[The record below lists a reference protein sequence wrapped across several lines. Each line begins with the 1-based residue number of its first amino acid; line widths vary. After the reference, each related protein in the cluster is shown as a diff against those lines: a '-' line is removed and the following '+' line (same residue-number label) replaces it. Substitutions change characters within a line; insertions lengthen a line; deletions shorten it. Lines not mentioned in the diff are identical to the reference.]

1 MKTWFRL
8 KKICALLCA
17 GGLVVT
23 MLPACGQAGT
33 EDEVKEYL
41 AEAAGAERSGT
52 AYTVPDNPVQSEEMF
67 TKRDS
72 DSSYD
77 EEKSTVVVLEGGTVT
92 ISEEGIYILRGSLT
106 DGMVIVDAADTAK
119 VQLVLDGV
127 TISNSRGAAIYVK
140 EADKVFLTLA
150 EGSVNTLSN
159 GGSYTAIDENN
170 IDAVVFVRS
179 DLTINGSGS
188 LNITAGEGHGI
199 VSKDDLKITGGMIN
213 ITAARHGLSGK
224 DSVRVAAG
232 NLELTTGKD
241 GIHAENADDGEKGFV
256 YLAGGSLNV
265 VSEGDCISA
274 KTHLQIDG
282 GSFRLTAGKGST
294 NKTVAKDE
302 SGKAVSTKGIK
313 AGGQLVVNGGDFSID
328 SQDDALHANDCLT
341 VNGGSFELATGDDGI
356 HSDETAAITAGTI
369 EILTSYEGIEGKAV
383 VITGGAICLY
393 ARDDGLNAAGGNDG
407 SGYKGMFDDGI
418 PGGDRPGRNMQ
429 NQGRPGRGGMAEQ
442 SAGNSYLLISGGEI
456 FINADGDGLDS
467 NGDLTVTGGVICVS
481 GPENGGN
488 GALDYSG
495 AAQITGGTVIAAGN
509 SGMAQNFGD
518 GSTQGSILLQV
529 SNCPAGSEVSLRD
542 SEGNILAEYVS
553 EKSFNSLV
561 ISAPGLT
568 AGKTYQVTAGTK
580 EYEVVMESLIYGNGN
595 GFGGMGGHGMGDHGM
610 GGHPGDRGPG
620 DREPGG
626 REPGDRDF
634 DGEDFNGGD
643 FDRGKRTR

>member
-1 MKTWFRL
+1 MKTWFRS
-8 KKICALLCA
+8 KRICALLCA

-41 AEAAGAERSGT
+41 AETPGAERA
-52 AYTVPDNPVQSEEMF
+52 AYVVPDNPVKSGEMF
-67 TKRDS
+67 TERDS
-72 DSSYD
+72 APSYD
-77 EEKSTVVVLEGGTVT
+77 EEKCRVVILNGETVT
-92 ISEEGIYILRGSLT
+92 LTEEGVYIIRGSLT

-127 TISNSRGAAIYVK
+127 TVSNSRGAAIYVK

-159 GGSYTAIDENN
+159 GGSYAAIDEKN
-170 IDAVVFVRS
+170 IDAVVFARS

-188 LNITAGEGHGI
+188 LTITAEEGHGI
-199 VSKDDLKITGGMIN
+199 VSKNDLKITGGMIS
-213 ITAARHGLSGK
+213 ITAAEHGLSGK
-224 DSVRVAAG
+224 DSVRLAAG

-241 GIHAENADDGEKGFV
+241 GIHAENADDEEKGFV

-265 VSEGDCISA
+265 ISEGDCISA
-274 KTHLQIDG
+274 ETHLQIDG
-282 GSFRLTAGKGST
+282 GSFRLTAGKGSS
-294 NKTVAKDE
+294 NKTIAKDE
-302 SGKAVSTKGIK
+302 SGKAVSTKGVK

-328 SQDDALHANDCLT
+328 AQDDALHANDCLT

-356 HSDETAAITAGTI
+356 HSDETAAITAGAI

-383 VITGGAICLY
+383 VITGGDIRLY

-407 SGYKGMFDDGI
+407 SGYKGMS
-418 PGGDRPGRNMQ
+418 GD
-429 NQGRPGRGGMAEQ
+429 
-442 SAGNSYLLISGGEI
+442 SYILISGGEI
-456 FINADGDGLDS
+456 SVNADGDGLDS
-467 NGDLTVTGGVICVS
+467 NGDLTVTGGVIYVS

-495 AAQITGGTVIAAGN
+495 AAQITGGTVIAVGN
-509 SGMAQNFGD
+509 VGMAQNFGD

-542 SEGNILAEYVS
+542 SEGNLLAEYVS
-553 EKSFNSLV
+553 EKTFNSV
-561 ISAPGLT
+561 VVSAPGLT
-568 AGKTYQVTAGTK
+568 AGKMYQVTAGTK
-580 EYEVVMESLIYGNGN
+580 EYEVVMESLIYGSGN
-595 GFGGMGGHGMGDHGM
+595 GFGGMGGHGMGGHG
-610 GGHPGDRGPG
+610 GRPG

-626 REPGDRDF
+626 E
-634 DGEDFNGGD
+634 
-643 FDRGKRTR
+643 KRPR

>member
-1 MKTWFRL
+1 MRIWFRL
-8 KKICALLCA
+8 RKICALLCA
-17 GGLVVT
+17 GGLVIT
-23 MLPACGQAGT
+23 MLPACGQAET

-41 AEAAGAERSGT
+41 AETPGAERA
-52 AYTVPDNPVQSEEMF
+52 AYTVPDDPVQSGEMF
-67 TKRDS
+67 TERDS
-72 DSSYD
+72 APSYD
-77 EEKSTVVVLEGGTVT
+77 EEKCRVVILNGETVT
-92 ISEEGIYILRGSLT
+92 LTEEGVYIIRGSLT
-106 DGMVIVDAADTAK
+106 EGMVIVDAADTAK

-159 GGSYTAIDENN
+159 GGSYTAIDEKN
-170 IDAVVFVRS
+170 IDAVVFARS

-188 LNITAGEGHGI
+188 LTITAEEGHGI
-199 VSKDDLKITGGMIN
+199 VSKDDLKITGGMIS

-232 NLELTTGKD
+232 NLELITGKD

-256 YLAGGSLNV
+256 YIAGGSLNV

-274 KTHLQIDG
+274 ETHLQIDG
-282 GSFRLTAGKGST
+282 GSFQLTAGKGSA

-328 SQDDALHANDCLT
+328 SQDDALHANDSLT
-341 VNGGSFELATGDDGI
+341 LNGGSFELATGDDGI

-383 VITGGAICLY
+383 VITGGAIRLY

-407 SGYKGMFDDGI
+407 SGYKGMS
-418 PGGDRPGRNMQ
+418 GD
-429 NQGRPGRGGMAEQ
+429 
-442 SAGNSYLLISGGEI
+442 SYLLISGGEI
-456 FINADGDGLDS
+456 SVNADGDGLDS
-467 NGDLTVTGGVICVS
+467 NGDLTVTGGVIYVS

-495 AAQITGGTVIAAGN
+495 AAQITGGTVIAVGN
-509 SGMAQNFGD
+509 IGMAQNFGD

-553 EKSFNSLV
+553 EKTFNSVV

-568 AGKTYQVTAGTK
+568 AGKTYQVTAGTEK
-580 EYEVVMESLIYGNGN
+580 YEVVMENLIYGSGN
-595 GFGGMGGHGMGDHGM
+595 GFGGMGGHGMGGF
-610 GGHPGDRGPG
+610 
-620 DREPGG
+620 GG
-626 REPGDRDF
+626 RPGDRDF
-634 DGEDFNGGD
+634 DGRDFDGENFNGGD
-643 FDRGKRTR
+643 FDRGKRPR

>member
-1 MKTWFRL
+1 MKTWIRFKR
-8 KKICALLCA
+8 ICALLCA

-23 MLPACGQAGT
+23 MLPACGQAEK

-41 AEAAGAERSGT
+41 AEASDAERKGT
-52 AYTVPDNPVQSEEMF
+52 AYTVPDDPVQSGEMF
-67 TKRDS
+67 TERDS
-72 DSSYD
+72 DPSYD
-77 EEKSTVVVLEGGTVT
+77 EKRSTVVALEGGTVT
-92 ISEEGIYILRGSLT
+92 ISKEGVYILRGSLT
-106 DGMVIVDAADTAK
+106 DGMVIVDAAETAK
-119 VQLVLDGV
+119 IQLVLDGV
-127 TISNSRGAAIYVK
+127 TVSNSRGAAIYVK
-140 EADKVFLTLA
+140 EAGKVFLTLA
-150 EGSVNTLSN
+150 EGSVNTLIN

-170 IDAVVFVRS
+170 IDAVVFARS
-179 DLTINGSGS
+179 DLTINGSGI
-188 LNITAGEGHGI
+188 LTITAGEGHGI
-199 VSKDDLKITGGMIN
+199 VSKDDLKITGGMIS

-224 DSVRVAAG
+224 NSVRMAAG

-265 VSEGDCISA
+265 GSEGDCISA
-274 KTHLQIDG
+274 ATHLQIDG
-282 GSFRLTAGKGST
+282 GSFRLTAGRGSS
-294 NKTVAKDE
+294 NKTIAKDE

-328 SQDDALHANDCLT
+328 SQDDALYANDCLT
-341 VNGGSFELATGDDGI
+341 VNGGSFELATGDGGI

-383 VITGGAICLY
+383 VITGGAIRLY

-407 SGYKGMFDDGI
+407 SGYKGMFDDC
-418 PGGDRPGRNMQ
+418 
-429 NQGRPGRGGMAEQ
+429 
-442 SAGNSYLLISGGEI
+442 YLLISGGEL

-467 NGDLTVTGGVICVS
+467 NGDLTVTGGVIYVS

-495 AAQITGGTVIAAGN
+495 TAQITGGTVIAVGN
-509 SGMAQNFGD
+509 IGMAENFGD

-542 SEGNILAEYVS
+542 SEGNLLAEYVS
-553 EKSFNSLV
+553 EKSFNSVV

-568 AGKTYQVTAGTK
+568 AGKTYQVTAGTEK
-580 EYEVVMESLIYGNGN
+580 YEVVMENLIYGSGK
-595 GFGGMGGHGMGDHGM
+595 GFGGMGGHGM

-620 DREPGG
+620 DREPG
-626 REPGDRDF
+626 DRDS
-634 DGEDFNGGD
+634 DGEDFSGGD
-643 FDRGKRTR
+643 FNRGKRPR

>member
-1 MKTWFRL
+1 MKTWFRS
-8 KKICALLCA
+8 KRICALLCA

-41 AEAAGAERSGT
+41 AEAPGAERA
-52 AYTVPDNPVQSEEMF
+52 AYTVPDNPVKSGEMF
-67 TKRDS
+67 TERDS
-72 DSSYD
+72 APSYD
-77 EEKSTVVVLEGGTVT
+77 EEKCRVVILNGETVT
-92 ISEEGIYILRGSLT
+92 LTEEGVYIIRGSLT

-127 TISNSRGAAIYVK
+127 TISNSRGAAIYVR

-150 EGSVNTLSN
+150 EGSANTLIN
-159 GGSYTAIDENN
+159 GGSYTAIDEKN
-170 IDAVVFVRS
+170 IDAVVFARS
-179 DLTINGSGS
+179 DLTINGSGR

-199 VSKDDLKITGGMIN
+199 VSKDDLKITGGMISV
-213 ITAARHGLSGK
+213 TATGHGLSGK

-241 GIHAENADDGEKGFV
+241 GIHAENADDEEKGFV

-274 KTHLQIDG
+274 ETHLQIDG
-282 GSFRLTAGKGST
+282 GSFRLTAGKGSS

-313 AGGQLVVNGGDFSID
+313 AGGQLVVNGGDFNID
-328 SQDDALHANDCLT
+328 SQDDALHANDSLT

-383 VITGGAICLY
+383 VITGGAIRLY

-407 SGYKGMFDDGI
+407 SGYKGMF
-418 PGGDRPGRNMQ
+418 GD
-429 NQGRPGRGGMAEQ
+429 
-442 SAGNSYLLISGGEI
+442 SYILISGGEI
-456 FINADGDGLDS
+456 SVNADGDGLDS
-467 NGDLTVTGGVICVS
+467 NGDLTVTGGVIYVS
-481 GPENGGN
+481 GPENAGN

-495 AAQITGGTVIAAGN
+495 TAQITGGTVVAVGN
-509 SGMAQNFGD
+509 IGMAENFGD

-542 SEGNILAEYVS
+542 SEGNTLAEYVS
-553 EKSFNSLV
+553 EKTFNSVV
-561 ISAPGLT
+561 ISAPGLM
-568 AGKTYQVTAGTK
+568 AGNTYQVTAGTEK
-580 EYEVVMESLIYGNGN
+580 YEVVMENLIYGSGN
-595 GFGGMGGHGMGDHGM
+595 GFGGMGGHGMGGF
-610 GGHPGDRGPG
+610 GGRPGDR
-620 DREPGG
+620 DFGG
-626 REPGDRDF
+626 RDFDGKDF

-643 FDRGKRTR
+643 FDRGKRPR

>member
-1 MKTWFRL
+1 MKTWFRS
-8 KKICALLCA
+8 KRICALLCA

-41 AEAAGAERSGT
+41 AEAPGAERA
-52 AYTVPDNPVQSEEMF
+52 AYTVPDNPVKSGEMF
-67 TKRDS
+67 TERDS
-72 DSSYD
+72 APSYD
-77 EEKSTVVVLEGGTVT
+77 EEKCRVVILNGETVT
-92 ISEEGIYILRGSLT
+92 LTEEGVYIIRGSLT

-127 TISNSRGAAIYVK
+127 TISNSRGAAIYVR

-150 EGSVNTLSN
+150 EGSANTLIN
-159 GGSYTAIDENN
+159 GGSYTAIDEKN
-170 IDAVVFVRS
+170 IDAVVFARS
-179 DLTINGSGS
+179 DLTINGSGR

-199 VSKDDLKITGGMIN
+199 VSKDDLKITGGMIS
-213 ITAARHGLSGK
+213 ITAAEHGLSGK
-224 DSVRVAAG
+224 DSVRLAAG

-241 GIHAENADDGEKGFV
+241 GIHAENADDEEKGFV

-274 KTHLQIDG
+274 ETHLQIDG
-282 GSFRLTAGKGST
+282 GSFRLTAGKGSS

-313 AGGQLVVNGGDFSID
+313 AGGQLVVNGGDFNID
-328 SQDDALHANDCLT
+328 SQDDALHANDSLT

-383 VITGGAICLY
+383 VITGGAIRLY

-407 SGYKGMFDDGI
+407 SGYKGMF
-418 PGGDRPGRNMQ
+418 GD
-429 NQGRPGRGGMAEQ
+429 
-442 SAGNSYLLISGGEI
+442 SYILISGGEI
-456 FINADGDGLDS
+456 SVNADGDGLDS
-467 NGDLTVTGGVICVS
+467 NGDLTVTGGVIYVS
-481 GPENGGN
+481 GPENAGN

-495 AAQITGGTVIAAGN
+495 TAQITGGTVVAVGN
-509 SGMAQNFGD
+509 IGMAENFGD

-542 SEGNILAEYVS
+542 SEGNTLAEYVS
-553 EKSFNSLV
+553 EKTFNSVV
-561 ISAPGLT
+561 ISAPGLM
-568 AGKTYQVTAGTK
+568 AGNTYQVTAGTEK
-580 EYEVVMESLIYGNGN
+580 YEVVMENLIYGSGN
-595 GFGGMGGHGMGDHGM
+595 GFGGMGGHGMGGF
-610 GGHPGDRGPG
+610 GGRPGDR
-620 DREPGG
+620 DFGG
-626 REPGDRDF
+626 RDFDGKDF

-643 FDRGKRTR
+643 FDRGKRPR

>member
-1 MKTWFRL
+1 MKTKFRL
-8 KKICALLCA
+8 KRICALLCA
-17 GGLVVT
+17 GGFVVT
-23 MLPACGQAGT
+23 MLPACGQTGT
-33 EDEVKEYL
+33 EDENKEYL
-41 AEAAGAERSGT
+41 AEAPGAERT
-52 AYTVPDNPVQSEEMF
+52 AYTVPDNPVQSGEMF

-72 DSSYD
+72 DPSYD
-77 EEKSTVVVLEGGTVT
+77 EERSTVVALEDGTVT

-159 GGSYTAIDENN
+159 GGSYTAIDEKN
-170 IDAVVFVRS
+170 IDAVVFARS
-179 DLTINGSGS
+179 DLTVNGSGG
-188 LNITAGEGHGI
+188 LTITAEEGHGI
-199 VSKDDLKITGGMIN
+199 VSKDDLKITGGMIS
-213 ITAARHGLSGK
+213 ITADGHGLSGK
-224 DSVRVAAG
+224 DSVCVAAG

-241 GIHAENADDGEKGFV
+241 GIHAENADDEEKGFV

-274 KTHLQIDG
+274 ETHLQIDG
-282 GSFRLTAGKGST
+282 GSFRLTAGKGSS

-313 AGGQLVVNGGDFSID
+313 AGDRLVVNGGDFSID
-328 SQDDALHANDCLT
+328 SQDDALHASDCLT

-356 HSDETAAITAGTI
+356 HSDETTAITAGTI

-383 VITGGAICLY
+383 VITGGAIRLY

-407 SGYKGMFDDGI
+407 SGYKGMF
-418 PGGDRPGRNMQ
+418 GD
-429 NQGRPGRGGMAEQ
+429 
-442 SAGNSYLLISGGEI
+442 SYILISGGEI
-456 FINADGDGLDS
+456 SVNADGDGLDS
-467 NGDLTVTGGVICVS
+467 NGDLTVTGGVIYVS

-495 AAQITGGTVIAAGN
+495 AAQITGGTVIAVGN
-509 SGMAQNFGD
+509 IGMAENFGD

-553 EKSFNSLV
+553 EKTFNSVV

-580 EYEVVMESLIYGNGN
+580 EYEVVMESLIYGSGN
-595 GFGGMGGHGMGDHGM
+595 GFGGMGGHGMGGS
-610 GGHPGDRGPG
+610 
-620 DREPGG
+620 GG
-626 REPGDRDF
+626 RPGDRDF
-634 DGEDFNGGD
+634 DGGD
-643 FDRGKRTR
+643 FDRGKRPR